1 MGFLSYK
8 TLLVLLPV
16 SLVLFY
22 TAGRFE
28 KRKLQKLIILAASLV
43 FYYSYGKIPFF
54 TILAATGVN
63 YLLSRSFLPDSRFP
77 LKKTVFAFSIIL
89 NVLLLA
95 LFKYY
100 TFFTGKELT
109 GIIAPAG
116 ISYIVFTQIAW
127 LTDSFR
133 GETINTSFPDYLNFI
148 LFFPKVLLGPI
159 ETHKDLI
166 PALNDDKKSRI
177 DYENMCRGLLLFTAG
192 MAKKLLLEPVFA
204 GGADFGF
211 NSPDLLTLP
220 VAWASSF
227 AYTIQ
232 LYLDFSGYCD
242 MAAGLALFF
251 NLDIIQNFN
260 SPYKAVSV
268 NDFWKRWHISLTS
281 FLRKY
286 IYFPLGGSKKGTV
299 RTYVN
304 IMIIYLISGF
314 WHGAGLNFIFWGA
327 YHGILCV
334 LERIFLKKKEY
345 TGVHKL
351 FRIALTFVLV
361 NTGWIFF
368 RAEDLKS
375 AFYFIGKLFDIR
387 SLSIDPVFYSSFTL
401 DNVAF
406 VSKHL
411 NLAVPFLYF
420 CTLAVLI
427 FTGNLYE
434 IKNIKK
440 AYNPLLIALVFVFSF
455 LCMSGVSSFIYFK
468 F

>member
-1 MGFLSYK
+1 
-8 TLLVLLPV
+8 
-16 SLVLFY
+16 
-22 TAGRFE
+22 
-28 KRKLQKLIILAASLV
+28 
-43 FYYSYGKIPFF
+43 
-54 TILAATGVN
+54 
-63 YLLSRSFLPDSRFP
+63 
-77 LKKTVFAFSIIL
+77 
-89 NVLLLA
+89 VLLLA

-314 WHGAGLNFIFWGA
+314 WHGAGLNFIFFGVLLFLFLKVGLRSGKVLGVYLVYYSIVRFILEYFRGDA
-327 YHGILCV
+327 IRGGIGV
-334 LERIFLKKKEY
+334 LSTSQIISIILLPIGIFLTYKAATDSALLNPEAWVKQFDRLKE
-345 TGVHKL
+345 
-351 FRIALTFVLV
+351 
-361 NTGWIFF
+361 W
-368 RAEDLKS
+368 
-375 AFYFIGKLFDIR
+375 
-387 SLSIDPVFYSSFTL
+387 TL
-401 DNVAF
+401 
-406 VSKHL
+406 
-411 NLAVPFLYF
+411 
-420 CTLAVLI
+420 
-427 FTGNLYE
+427 
-434 IKNIKK
+434 KK
-440 AYNPLLIALVFVFSF
+440 AKQAKRK
-455 LCMSGVSSFIYFK
+455 FK
-468 F
+468 ANR